1 MSVVGGAMSFDYMFK
16 TGILQ
21 RTGTM
26 CDKHGE
32 YKVIRFDSLGEI
44 KAHEFC
50 MECAKE
56 SLELKKRRNAIDET
70 IKSNLVKSFHVFY
83 RESMIVPD
91 LKHKGLNNFKTDTSE
106 DKKALAFA
114 RRTARDYKK
123 GTHEGNTLI
132 AGSTGVGKSHLALGI
147 AKEINNQFKTYS
159 ENGSVIFM
167 PVASL
172 ISKVKNSFD
181 GRGRFTEDFAK
192 KLLTSCD
199 YLVLDD
205 LGKESTS
212 GNELKSASSWVYQF
226 LFDIL
231 DKRQKTIITTNFNE
245 KELKMIYDEALVDRI
260 KKGADAY
267 TLKLVGESKR

>member
-1 MSVVGGAMSFDYMFK
+1 MSVVGGLMTFDYMFSK
-16 TGILQ
+16 GMLQ

-26 CDKHGE
+26 CDRHGV
-32 YKVIRFDSLGEI
+32 YKVVRYDSLGEPVTS
-44 KAHEFC
+44 EFC
-50 MECAKE
+50 MECAE
-56 SLELKKRRNAIDET
+56 DNRQAQARQLSINETLKSD
-70 IKSNLVKSFHVFY
+70 LVKSFHVFY

-91 LKHKGLNNFKTDTSE
+91 LKHKSLDNFKAETSD

-132 AGSTGVGKSHLALGI
+132 VGPTGVGKSHLSLGI
-147 AKEINNQFKTYS
+147 AKEINNQYKTYS

-167 PVASL
+167 PVANL
-172 ISKVKNSFD
+172 ISRVKNSFD
-181 GRGRFTEDFAK
+181 GRSKYTEDFAK

-212 GNELKSASSWVYQF
+212 GNDLKPASSWVYQF
-226 LFDIL
+226 LFDVL
-231 DKRQKTIITTNFNE
+231 DKRKKTIITTNFNE
-245 KELKMIYDEALVDRI
+245 KELKMIYDEAFVDRI
-260 KKGADAY
+260 KKGAKDY
-267 TLKLVGESKR
+267 TLKMAGESKR